1 MSASV
6 MFTAILLL
14 MTISASSMEAVG
26 TQGPGPSPL
35 APARTGNAEAGKAL
49 YTKMTCYYC
58 HGTAG
63 QGGSAGARIAVVQ
76 RSPDAFIRY
85 VRRPTATMPAYG
97 ERILSD
103 AQLADIYAYLR
114 SLPAARPASEI
125 PLLAD
130 LKRQR

>member
-1 MSASV
+1 MSRW
-6 MFTAILLL
+6 MKLTAILLL
-14 MTISASSMEAVG
+14 MTIGVG
-26 TQGPGPSPL
+26 AQGTAAPPV
-35 APARTGNAEAGKAL
+35 APARTGDAQSGKTL
-49 YTKMTCYYC
+49 YTKMTCYYG

-63 QGGSAGARIAVVQ
+63 QGGGAGARIALVQ

-103 AQLADIYAYLR
+103 QQLGDIYAYLR
-114 SLPAARPASEI
+114 SLPAARPAKDI

-130 LKRQR
+130 LKGPQ

>member
-1 MSASV
+1 MSKHV
-6 MFTAILLL
+6 MLVAALAL
-14 MTISASSMEAVG
+14 MTSRVFA
-26 TQGPGPSPL
+26 QG
-35 APARTGNAEAGKAL
+35 ATPAAQPAQAAATGDAKAGQAL
-49 YTKMTCYYC
+49 YMKMTCYYC

-85 VRRPTATMPAYG
+85 VRRPTATMPAYS

-125 PLLAD
+125 PLLGD
-130 LKRQR
+130 LKRPK

>member
-1 MSASV
+1 MSVSLA
-6 MFTAILLL
+6 FTPVLLL
-14 MTISASSMEAVG
+14 VTIGLGAQG
-26 TQGPGPSPL
+26 TTQSPR
-35 APARTGNAEAGKAL
+35 AARTGTAEAGKTL

-63 QGGSAGARIAVVQ
+63 QGGTAGARIALVP
-76 RSPDAFIRY
+76 RSQDAFVRY
-85 VRRPTATMPAYG
+85 VRRPTATMPAYS

-103 AQLADIYAYLR
+103 EQLADIYAYLR

-130 LKRQR
+130 LKRRK

>member
-1 MSASV
+1 MSAPVSLP
-6 MFTAILLL
+6 AIMVLL
-14 MTISASSMEAVG
+14 TVAVSG
-26 TQGPGPSPL
+26 QTTPPAR
-35 APARTGNAEAGKAL
+35 APARAGNAEAGKTL

-63 QGGSAGARIAVVQ
+63 QGGAAGARIAQVP
-76 RSPDAFIRY
+76 RSADAFMRY

-103 AQLADIYAYLR
+103 EQLTDIYAYLR

-125 PLLAD
+125 PVLAD
-130 LKRQR
+130 LKRPK

>member
-1 MSASV
+1 MSAS
-6 MFTAILLL
+6 FTLTTILLL
-14 MTISASSMEAVG
+14 MTIGVAAQG
-26 TQGPGPSPL
+26 TTPAPRT
-35 APARTGNAEAGKAL
+35 PARTGSAESGKTL

-76 RSPDAFIRY
+76 RSQDAFVRY
-85 VRRPTATMPAYG
+85 IRRPTATMPAYS

-103 AQLADIYAYLR
+103 EQLADIYVYLR
-114 SLPAARPASEI
+114 SLPAARSASEI

-130 LKRQR
+130 LKRPK

>member
-1 MSASV
+1 MSAALAL
-6 MFTAILLL
+6 TTILLF
-14 MTISASSMEAVG
+14 MTIGVGAQGTTSSSR
-26 TQGPGPSPL
+26 P
-35 APARTGNAEAGKAL
+35 PARTGNADAGKTL

-76 RSPDAFIRY
+76 RSQDAFVRY
-85 VRRPTATMPAYG
+85 VRRPTATMPAYSD
-97 ERILSD
+97 RILSD
-103 AQLADIYAYLR
+103 EQLADIYAYLR

-130 LKRQR
+130 LKRRK